1 MSPDAKLI
9 FLSVAT
15 WRWGSGAASV
25 AWVVTGGRRPNLRN
39 RLLAAAVAAGFAL
52 SCPAHA
58 QAQDDDGM
66 ACVYE
71 ELIDD
76 YELVAEV
83 LIYGG
88 LSDEEEADSDK
99 AVEAA
104 KATCAAKH
112 NYTQGQRDAAGELG
126 VLASALDYLSEELM
140 FSGVSDAA
148 LDGVLDAYDT
158 FTDQDVD
165 ALFKPDWRSDAV
177 FLGEIRAKMLSAG
190 IPDEADLMDIALT
203 ILEITAMVEEVSYM
217 FMLEEDA
224 Q

>member
-1 MSPDAKLI
+1 MSPDAKLM
-9 FLSVAT
+9 FLSGAT

-25 AWVVTGGRRPNLRN
+25 AWVVTGGRRPNLKN
-39 RLLAAAVAAGFAL
+39 RLVAAALAAGFAL
-52 SCPAHA
+52 SGAAHA
-58 QAQDDDGM
+58 QVQADDGM
-66 ACVYE
+66 TCVYE
-71 ELIDD
+71 ALVDD

-83 LIYGG
+83 LIYGD
-88 LSDEEEADSDK
+88 LSEEEGAASDK
-99 AVEAA
+99 AVETA

-112 NYTQGQRDAAGELG
+112 NYTPGQRDAAGELG

-158 FTDQDVD
+158 FTDEDLDV
-165 ALFKPDWRSDAV
+165 LFDPDWRSDMV
-177 FLGEIRAKMLSAG
+177 FLGEMKAKMLSAG

-217 FMLEEDA
+217 FVLEEDA